1 MKDVVFDPN
10 ARKAIK
16 GFSKDTKMEF
26 GKLLVVLQEGKVL
39 GMPNSRPIPTVAKGA
54 SELRIKDSSGNF
66 RIFYFIKFKDE
77 ILIFHAFMKK
87 TQKTPNREIEVAK
100 KRLAKMLNS
109 EQ

>member
-16 GFSKDTKMEF
+16 GFPKDAKMEF

-39 GMPNSRPIPTVAKGA
+39 GMPNSRPMPSVAKGA
-54 SELRIKDSSGNF
+54 SELRIKDRSGNF
-66 RIFYFIKFKDE
+66 RIFYYTKVKDE
-77 ILIFHAFMKK
+77 LLIFHAFMKK
-87 TQKTPNREIEVAK
+87 TSNTPIREIEVAK